1 VGSPPGRGRPVASI
15 GESGPAIPSELVEAL
30 REARSVAVLTG
41 SGISA
46 ESGVPTF
53 REAQTGLWELYDPQ
67 RLATPEAFARDP
79 KLVWEWYEWRRE
91 LVEKAHPN
99 PGHRALAQLEALVPD
114 FTLIT
119 QNVDGLH
126 ARAGSQNVIELHGNI
141 LRTKCSVEGMS
152 VEEYE
157 NDASPPLC
165 PNCGAPLRPDV
176 VWFGE
181 MLPHEAMEAASAAA
195 RGCDLFLSIGTSSLV
210 YPAAGLP
217 REALAHGAAVAEINL
232 DETPLSAD
240 VRHALRGK
248 AGDLLPAFVDA
259 LK

>member
-1 VGSPPGRGRPVASI
+1 MGSPPGRGRLVASI

-53 REAQTGLWELYDPQ
+53 REAQTRLWERYDPQ
-67 RLATPEAFARDP
+67 QLATPEAFARVP

-181 MLPHEAMEAASAAA
+181 MLPHEAMEAAPQRPEAAPSSSPSARRASSILLPDFRVKPSPTA
-195 RGCDLFLSIGTSSLV
+195 RRSPRSTLTKRRSLRMCAMRCAEKLGISS
-210 YPAAGLP
+210 
-217 REALAHGAAVAEINL
+217 
-232 DETPLSAD
+232 PLSWT
-240 VRHALRGK
+240 
-248 AGDLLPAFVDA
+248 P
-259 LK
+259 